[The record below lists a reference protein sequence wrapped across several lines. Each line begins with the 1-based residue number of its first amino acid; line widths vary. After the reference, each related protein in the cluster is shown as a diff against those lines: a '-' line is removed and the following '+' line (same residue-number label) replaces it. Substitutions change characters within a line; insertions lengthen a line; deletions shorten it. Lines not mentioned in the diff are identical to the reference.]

1 MVANVAEQAPSCVP
15 TKIASPK
22 GNEPMKKLLF
32 VNACV
37 NRETSRSLK
46 LARGVIEAMQAE
58 EPFEVN
64 EVVLEEEKI
73 APLTSETLNAR
84 QKLAEEGRL
93 DDAAFARARQF
104 RDADRIVIAAP
115 FWASSY
121 PASLKAYIEDIDV
134 VGILYRYGERGPVG
148 LCNADKL
155 VYVTT
160 RGGMLPD
167 EADCGYQ
174 NIAML
179 ARAYGIGKCECVS
192 AAGLDVIGAKVEAL
206 LSDALEKASGK

>member
-1 MVANVAEQAPSCVP
+1 
-15 TKIASPK
+15 
-22 GNEPMKKLLF
+22 MKKLLF
-32 VNACV
+32 INACV

-46 LARGVIEAMQAE
+46 LAQGVIEAMQVE

-73 APLTSETLNAR
+73 APLTSKTLNAR
-84 QKLAEEGRL
+84 QKLAEEGKF
-93 DDAAFARARQF
+93 DDEAFARARQF

-121 PASLKAYIEDIDV
+121 PALLKAYIEDIDV

-148 LCNADKL
+148 LCSADKL

-174 NIAML
+174 NIAVL
-179 ARAYGIGKCECVS
+179 ARSYGIEKTECVS
-192 AAGLDVIGAKVEAL
+192 AAGLDVIGANVDAL
-206 LSDALEKASGK
+206 LSEALEKASGK

>member
-1 MVANVAEQAPSCVP
+1 
-15 TKIASPK
+15 
-22 GNEPMKKLLF
+22 MKKLLF

-46 LARGVIEAMQAE
+46 LAHGVIEAMQKE
-58 EPFEVN
+58 EPFEVT
-64 EVVLEEEKI
+64 EVVLEEEQI

-84 QKLAEEGRL
+84 QALAQEGKL

-155 VYVTT
+155 VYATT

-167 EADCGYQ
+167 EADCSYQ

-179 ARAYGIGKCECVS
+179 ARAYGIGECECVS
-192 AAGLDVIGAKVEAL
+192 AAGLDIIGADADAL
-206 LSDALEKASGK
+206 LAAALEKATK

>member
-1 MVANVAEQAPSCVP
+1 
-15 TKIASPK
+15 
-22 GNEPMKKLLF
+22 MKKLLF
-32 VNACV
+32 INACV

-46 LARGVIEAMQAE
+46 LAQGVIEAMQVE

-73 APLTSETLNAR
+73 APLTSKTLNAR
-84 QKLAEEGRL
+84 QKLAEEGKF
-93 DDAAFARARQF
+93 DDEAFARARQF

-121 PASLKAYIEDIDV
+121 PALLKAYIEDIDV

-148 LCNADKL
+148 LCSADKL

-174 NIAML
+174 NIAVL
-179 ARAYGIGKCECVS
+179 ARLYGIEKTECVS
-192 AAGLDVIGAKVEAL
+192 AAGLDVIGANVDAL
-206 LSDALEKASGK
+206 LSEALEKASGK

>member
-1 MVANVAEQAPSCVP
+1 
-15 TKIASPK
+15 
-22 GNEPMKKLLF
+22 MKKLLF
-32 VNACV
+32 INACV

-46 LARGVIEAMQAE
+46 LAQGVIEAMQVE

-73 APLTSETLNAR
+73 APLTSKTLNAR
-84 QKLAEEGRL
+84 QKLAEEGKF
-93 DDAAFARARQF
+93 DDEAFARARQF

-121 PASLKAYIEDIDV
+121 PALLKAYIEDIDV
-134 VGILYRYGERGPVG
+134 VGILYRYGEHGPVG
-148 LCNADKL
+148 LCSADKL

-174 NIAML
+174 NIAVL
-179 ARAYGIGKCECVS
+179 ARSYGIEKTECVS
-192 AAGLDVIGAKVEAL
+192 AAGLDVIGANVDAL
-206 LSDALEKASGK
+206 LSEALEKASGK

>member
-1 MVANVAEQAPSCVP
+1 MVANVAEQAPSRAP
-15 TKIASPK
+15 TKSASSK

-58 EPFEVN
+58 EPFEVT
-64 EVVLEEEKI
+64 EVVLEGEKI
-73 APLTSETLNAR
+73 APLTSKTLNAR

-115 FWASSY
+115 LLGFQ
-121 PASLKAYIEDIDV
+121 
-134 VGILYRYGERGPVG
+134 
-148 LCNADKL
+148 
-155 VYVTT
+155 
-160 RGGMLPD
+160 LPCF
-167 EADCGYQ
+167 A
-174 NIAML
+174 
-179 ARAYGIGKCECVS
+179 
-192 AAGLDVIGAKVEAL
+192 
-206 LSDALEKASGK
+206 

>member
-1 MVANVAEQAPSCVP
+1 
-15 TKIASPK
+15 
-22 GNEPMKKLLF
+22 MKKLLF
-32 VNACV
+32 INACV

-46 LARGVIEAMQAE
+46 LAQGVIEAMQVE
-58 EPFEVN
+58 EPFEID

-73 APLTSETLNAR
+73 VPLTSKTLNAR
-84 QKLAEEGRL
+84 QKLAEEGKF
-93 DDAAFARARQF
+93 DDEAFARARQF

-121 PASLKAYIEDIDV
+121 PALLKAYIEDIDV

-148 LCNADKL
+148 LCSADKL

-174 NIAML
+174 NIAVL
-179 ARAYGIGKCECVS
+179 ARSYGIEKTECVS
-192 AAGLDVIGAKVEAL
+192 AAGLDVIGANVDAL
-206 LSDALEKASGK
+206 LSEALEKASGK

>member
-1 MVANVAEQAPSCVP
+1 
-15 TKIASPK
+15 
-22 GNEPMKKLLF
+22 MKKLLF
-32 VNACV
+32 INACV

-46 LARGVIEAMQAE
+46 LAQGVIEAMQVE

-73 APLTSETLNAR
+73 APLTSKTLNAR
-84 QKLAEEGRL
+84 QKLAEEGKF

-121 PASLKAYIEDIDV
+121 PALLKAYIEDIDV
-134 VGILYRYGERGPVG
+134 VGILYRYGEHGPIG

-174 NIAML
+174 NIAVL
-179 ARAYGIGKCECVS
+179 ARLYGIEKTECVS
-192 AAGLDVIGAKVEAL
+192 AAGLDVIGANVDAL
-206 LSDALEKASGK
+206 LSEALEKASRK

>member
-1 MVANVAEQAPSCVP
+1 
-15 TKIASPK
+15 
-22 GNEPMKKLLF
+22 MKKLLF

-46 LARGVIEAMQAE
+46 LAQGVIEAMQVE

-73 APLTSETLNAR
+73 EPLTSKTLNAR
-84 QKLAEEGRL
+84 QKLTEEGEF

-134 VGILYRYGERGPVG
+134 VGILYRYGDHGPVG

-174 NIAML
+174 NIAVL
-179 ARAYGIGKCECVS
+179 ARLYGISKSECVS
-192 AAGLDVIGAKVEAL
+192 AAGLDAIGANVDAL
-206 LSDALEKASGK
+206 LSEALEKASR

>member
-1 MVANVAEQAPSCVP
+1 
-15 TKIASPK
+15 
-22 GNEPMKKLLF
+22 MKKLLF
-32 VNACV
+32 INACV

-46 LARGVIEAMQAE
+46 LAQGVIEAMQVE
-58 EPFEVN
+58 EPFEVD

-73 APLTSETLNAR
+73 APLTSKTLNAR
-84 QKLAEEGRL
+84 QKLAEEGKF
-93 DDAAFARARQF
+93 DDEAFARARQF

-121 PASLKAYIEDIDV
+121 PALLKAYIEDIDV

-148 LCNADKL
+148 LCSADKL

-174 NIAML
+174 NIAVL
-179 ARAYGIGKCECVS
+179 ARSYGIEKTECVS
-192 AAGLDVIGAKVEAL
+192 AAGLDVIGANVDAL
-206 LSDALEKASGK
+206 LSEALEKASGK

>member
-1 MVANVAEQAPSCVP
+1 
-15 TKIASPK
+15 
-22 GNEPMKKLLF
+22 
-32 VNACV
+32 
-37 NRETSRSLK
+37 
-46 LARGVIEAMQAE
+46 MQAE

-121 PASLKAYIEDIDV
+121 PASL
-134 VGILYRYGERGPVG
+134 
-148 LCNADKL
+148 
-155 VYVTT
+155 
-160 RGGMLPD
+160 
-167 EADCGYQ
+167 
-174 NIAML
+174 
-179 ARAYGIGKCECVS
+179 
-192 AAGLDVIGAKVEAL
+192 
-206 LSDALEKASGK
+206 

>member
-1 MVANVAEQAPSCVP
+1 
-15 TKIASPK
+15 
-22 GNEPMKKLLF
+22 MKKLLF

-46 LARGVIEAMQAE
+46 LAHGVIEAMQKE
-58 EPFEVN
+58 EPFEVT
-64 EVVLEEEKI
+64 EVVLEEEQI

-84 QKLAEEGRL
+84 QALAQEGKL

-155 VYVTT
+155 VYATT

-179 ARAYGIGKCECVS
+179 ARAYGIGECECVS
-192 AAGLDVIGAKVEAL
+192 AAGLDIIGVDADAL
-206 LSDALEKASGK
+206 LAAALEKATK